1 MVLRF
6 VGPAM
11 VIFGLLWTIPSW
23 GSVSRSCTSFGPPE
37 YSCAA
42 SQAGMVRAVA
52 AIAVGALL
60 TIASWELAAVAER
73 RRRSEEV
80 DAS

>member
-11 VIFGLLWTIPSW
+11 VIFGLLWTIPAW
-23 GSVSRSCTSFGPPE
+23 GSASRPCTSFGPPE

-60 TIASWELAAVAER
+60 TVASWVLAAVDER
-73 RRRSEEV
+73 RRSSDE
-80 DAS
+80 AGPT

>member
-11 VIFGLLWTIPSW
+11 VIFGLLWTIPAW
-23 GSVSRSCTSFGPPE
+23 GSASRPCTSFGPPE
-37 YSCAA
+37 YSCAS
-42 SQAGMVRAVA
+42 SQTGMARALTTIALGA
-52 AIAVGALL
+52 AL